1 MLLWK
6 KEIKSVAE
14 LSIRKLDKEE
24 QIKSKLSIR
33 KGRINIQSQINKIK
47 TRKSIEKKQWNPK
60 LFLWLDQYNWQ
71 TSFLVMLIKRKK
83 FFKRSKHKLLI
94 SEMKSELSLL
104 II

>member
-1 MLLWK
+1 MHMLLWK

-47 TRKSIEKKQWNPK
+47 TRKSIEKKQ
-60 LFLWLDQYNWQ
+60 
-71 TSFLVMLIKRKK
+71 
-83 FFKRSKHKLLI
+83 
-94 SEMKSELSLL
+94 
-104 II
+104 

>member
-14 LSIRKLDKEE
+14 LSIRKLEKEE
-24 QIKSKLSIR
+24 QIKLKLSIR

-83 FFKRSKHKLLI
+83 FEKMSKHKLLI
-94 SEMKSELSLL
+94 SEMKNELSLL